1 MLETRKLTVHY
12 GKRIALDGL
21 DISLETGRVMGV
33 IGPNGAGKTTLIRA
47 LSGTVPITKGEILLN
62 GKNVIEF
69 SPSERARSMA
79 VVPQARGLPPAFTG
93 WEMVLMGRTPYLN
106 WLGQVSEGDEEIAK
120 SAMEKTDTWDL
131 RDRRIGELS
140 GGEQQSLLLARALT
154 QKAPLLLLDEP
165 TTHLDLHHQISLLD
179 QVRRLAKQEGLTVIA
194 ILHDLNLVSRFADHI
209 LLLLDGKVRAFGR
222 SSTIMKPALLQE
234 AFQVPLNILKDP
246 RWRFPIVIP
255 PDTLI

>member
-1 MLETRKLTVHY
+1 MLEIRKLTVQY
-12 GKRIALDGL
+12 GKRIALDGV
-21 DISLETGRVMGV
+21 DVHLERGQVMGV

-47 LSGTVPITKGEILLN
+47 LSGVVPITKGEIFLN
-62 GKNVIEF
+62 GKNVGGF

-106 WLGQVSEGDEEIAK
+106 WLGQVSTPDEEIARN
-120 SAMEKTDTWDL
+120 AMEKTETWDL

-140 GGEQQSLLLARALT
+140 GGEQQSLLLARALA

-165 TTHLDLHHQISLLD
+165 TTHLDLHHQIALLD
-179 QVRRLAKQEGLTVIA
+179 QVRRLAKDESLTVIA
-194 ILHDLNLVSRFADHI
+194 VLHDLNQVNRFADV
-209 LLLLDGKVRAFGR
+209 LLLLLNGKVRAFG
-222 SSTIMKPALLQE
+222 TVKAIMKPALLRE
-234 AFQVPLNILKDP
+234 AFHVSLRILKDP

-255 PDTLI
+255 PDTSV

>member
-1 MLETRKLTVHY
+1 MIHIRKLTVQY
-12 GKRIALDGL
+12 GKRIALNGVDL
-21 DISLETGRVMGV
+21 ALETGQVLGV

-47 LSGTVPITKGEILLN
+47 LTGAVPITNGEILLN
-62 GKNVIEF
+62 AKNVNDL

-106 WLGQVSEGDEEIAK
+106 WLGQISARDEDIAK
-120 SAMEKTDTWDL
+120 KAMEKTETWDL

-179 QVRRLAKQEGLTVIA
+179 QVRRLAKQERLTVIA
-194 ILHDLNLVSRFADHI
+194 VLHDLNLVSRFADHI
-209 LLLLDGKVRAFGR
+209 LLLLNGKVRAFGNA
-222 SSTIMKPALLQE
+222 STIMKPAILRE
-234 AFQVPLNILKDP
+234 AFQVPLKILKDP

-255 PDTLI
+255 PDTTQ